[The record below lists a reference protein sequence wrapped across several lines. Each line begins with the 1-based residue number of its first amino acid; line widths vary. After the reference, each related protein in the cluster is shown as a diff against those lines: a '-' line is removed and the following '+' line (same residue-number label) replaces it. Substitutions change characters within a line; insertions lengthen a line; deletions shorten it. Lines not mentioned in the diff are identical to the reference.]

1 MGSYNK
7 GDTVSWSWG
16 NGSASG
22 KIIEKHKDDVTKTIK
37 GSEVTKHGTED
48 NPAILIEQ
56 DDGTQVLKLESEVEK
71 ES

>member
-16 NGSASG
+16 FGSASG

-37 GSEVTKHGTED
+37 GNEVTKRGT
-48 NPAILIEQ
+48 PRR
-56 DDGTQVLKLESEVEK
+56 
-71 ES
+71 

>member
-1 MGSYNK
+1 M
-7 GDTVSWSWG
+7 
-16 NGSASG
+16 
-22 KIIEKHKDDVTKTIK
+22 TKTIK

-56 DDGTQVLKLESEVEK
+56 DDGTQVLKLESEVSK